1 MIRKVKSLAIAESVI
16 NLLLAGD
23 NVINIKKDWW
33 IESYQNGRE
42 QGYVLT
48 DIQKV
53 AYYICENRHTNDICI
68 YKGQPS
74 NYGLDTEAWYNAHTF
89 GTDFN
94 EAVDWLINELKSY
107 E

>member
-23 NVINIKKDWW
+23 NVINLKKDWW

-48 DIQKV
+48 DIQKSSLL
-53 AYYICENRHTNDICI
+53 Y
-68 YKGQPS
+68 
-74 NYGLDTEAWYNAHTF
+74 L
-89 GTDFN
+89 
-94 EAVDWLINELKSY
+94 
-107 E
+107 